1 MKTPM
6 WLRARASKTA
16 IYDFVETPLMYT
28 RKISRSV
35 IKTGEVANEAILKAS
50 FDRLVIYK
58 NKKGRIN
65 QRIISYVPDAG
76 YLSRH
81 NGDISHNKI
90 ENLDKDFDGFLI
102 YSAWDG
108 TVLFRLRV
116 DHGVARKLKNK
127 FIPPQISLKTNKI
140 ANSDHTAS
148 RNTLSTVECY
158 DLWEI

>member
-58 NKKGRIN
+58 NKKGRI
-65 QRIISYVPDAG
+65 
-76 YLSRH
+76 
-81 NGDISHNKI
+81 
-90 ENLDKDFDGFLI
+90 
-102 YSAWDG
+102 
-108 TVLFRLRV
+108 
-116 DHGVARKLKNK
+116 
-127 FIPPQISLKTNKI
+127 
-140 ANSDHTAS
+140 
-148 RNTLSTVECY
+148 
-158 DLWEI
+158 